1 MTITRTLGQGA
12 AVGLLVGLLA
22 GTQPTSAQE
31 TDASLSVPIQIE
43 AGSLS
48 AALREFAAQA
58 GTPVLFSEQLTAG
71 YRADTLTGMLRPE
84 DALAQ
89 LLSHTELEAM
99 SGPGGVFVIRRKK
112 REEKPARIPEAAP
125 AREPSSPASEAGAA
139 APETEM
145 ADRLIADTILV
156 TGTSLR
162 GLAPETSPLQV
173 YDHDDILGSGVTTI
187 DQFIRALPQNF
198 GGGSSEFTSVGLP
211 NDANSRA
218 NNTYGASANLR
229 GLGSRGTLVLLN
241 GSRLAPTSEIGD
253 FVDLS
258 LIPVSALDR
267 VEVLTDGASSIYGGD
282 AVAGVINFIL
292 RDDFDGAETALRYG
306 QVTSGEMQEIRASQT
321 LGRSWSGGNLIATY
335 EYFDRGNLT
344 LADRPEIGLFDGAS
358 EAFDL
363 PDPALFDLLP
373 EQRRDSV
380 VLAGRQDV
388 TAQLSL
394 DATLLYSDRSTHRS
408 QFGRNGTVEHS
419 GSGSEGLTLALGA
432 DQDLPGGWLASLE
445 ASYSQVRNEER
456 RREVYRV
463 DDLPFSD
470 SRIETD
476 SDVWAVDARISG
488 DLIQLPAGPL
498 KAALGAQIRQESFAN
513 EILGDRIS
521 AEGERDVA
529 ALFGE
534 VQIPLVGEGNARP
547 GLQRLELNLSGRLDE
562 YSDFG
567 SSANPKLGLLWSP
580 VGGLTLRGSYSTSFA
595 PPALGRAFS
604 VSRTGQILP
613 YQFILDLF
621 GLEAPDPG
629 LADMD
634 YMQILGTQAVLDPE
648 TSRTF
653 TLGFDAALRRGPH
666 AWRASGSWYDIEFE
680 DRLGTTPVPNGLLDF
695 HAPNIAWE
703 DPSAF
708 PEGSVIFYPTAQ
720 EIEALV
726 ATFQR
731 PIGVL
736 MDASLDRVGIINN
749 VNVVRNLARTETRGI
764 DLQLDYETQTEWGEF
779 SAGLNLNHILDFTQ
793 QAAASTPAVPAID
806 TYLNPVDLKVRGQF
820 GWSRDGLSANLFLNH
835 SDAYQTDGTEA
846 AVPIEAWTTAD
857 LSLTQE
863 VRFGEAAWLR
873 AARLS
878 LSVINLFD
886 EAPPQTPSDGVYGL
900 AGYDPTNASP
910 LNRFVA
916 IEIRSSF

>member
-43 AGSLS
+43 AGPLS
-48 AALREFAAQA
+48 AALRELAAQA

-71 YRADTLTGMLRPE
+71 YRADTLTGSLTPE
-84 DALAQ
+84 YALSQ

-99 SGPGGVFVIRRKK
+99 SGPGGVFVIRQK
-112 REEKPARIPEAAP
+112 REEVPPVNVLEVEPENELP
-125 AREPSSPASEAGAA
+125 LREPDAEGTV
-139 APETEM
+139 PEKGS

-198 GGGSSEFTSVGLP
+198 GGGSTEFTSVGLP

-292 RDDFDGAETALRYG
+292 RDDFEGAETALRYG

-321 LGRSWSGGNLIATY
+321 LGRNWSGGNLLATY

-358 EAFDL
+358 EAFVL

-373 EQRRDSV
+373 EQRRDSL
-380 VLAGRQDV
+380 VLAGRQEL
-388 TAQLSL
+388 TPQLSL
-394 DATLLYSDRSTHRS
+394 DAMLLYSDRSTHRS
-408 QFGRNGTVEHS
+408 QFGRNGTVENSDS
-419 GSGSEGLTLALGA
+419 GSQSLTFALGG
-432 DQDLPGGWLASLE
+432 DHDLPGGWLASLE

-456 RREVYRV
+456 RHEVSRV

-488 DLIQLPAGPL
+488 DLLRLPAGPL
-498 KAALGAQIRQESFAN
+498 KAALGGQIRQESFAN

-534 VQIPLVGEGNARP
+534 VQIPLIGEGNAQP
-547 GLQRLELNLSGRLDE
+547 GLQRLELNLSGRLDD

-567 SSANPKLGLLWSP
+567 SSANPKFGLLWSP
-580 VGGLTLRGSYSTSFA
+580 VGGLNLRGSYSTSFA
-595 PPALGRAFS
+595 PPALGRTFS

-621 GLEAPDPG
+621 GLDAPDPG
-629 LADMD
+629 LADLD
-634 YMQILGTQAVLDPE
+634 YMQVLGTAGDLEPE

-653 TLGFDAALRRGPH
+653 TAGFDTDIRRGPH
-666 AWRASGSWYDIEFE
+666 AWRASLSWYDIEFE

-708 PEGSVIFYPTAQ
+708 PEGSVIFYPSQ
-720 EIEALV
+720 DEIDALV

-736 MDASLDRVGIINN
+736 LDASLDRVGIINN
-749 VNVVRNLARTETRGI
+749 VNVVRNLARTETQGI
-764 DLQLDYETQTEWGEF
+764 DLQLDYETQTEWGDF

-793 QAAASTPAVPAID
+793 QASSSTPAVPAIN
-806 TYLNPVDLKVRGQF
+806 TYLNPVDLKVRGRL

-835 SDAYQTDGTEA
+835 SDAYQTDGTDA
-846 AVPIEAWTTAD
+846 AVPIDAWTTAD
-857 LSLTQE
+857 LSLSKG
-863 VRFGEAAWLR
+863 VSFGEAAWLR
-873 AARLS
+873 AAQIS
-878 LSVINLFD
+878 LSVTNLFD
-886 EAPPQTPSDGVYGL
+886 EAPPKTPSDGVYSL

>member
-71 YRADTLTGMLRPE
+71 YRADTLTGTLRPE

-112 REEKPARIPEAAP
+112 GEEKPARIPEAAP
-125 AREPSSPASEAGAA
+125 AREPSSPDSEAGAA

-198 GGGSSEFTSVGLP
+198 GGGSTEFTSVGLP

-292 RDDFDGAETALRYG
+292 RDDFEGAETALRYG

-321 LGRSWSGGNLIATY
+321 LGRNWSGGNLLATY

-363 PDPALFDLLP
+363 PDAALFDLLP
-373 EQRRDSV
+373 EQRRDSL
-380 VLAGRQDV
+380 VLAGRQEV

-394 DATLLYSDRSTHRS
+394 DAMLLYSDRSTHRS
-408 QFGRNGTVEHS
+408 QFGRNGTVENSDS
-419 GSGSEGLTLALGA
+419 GSQSLTFALGG
-432 DQDLPGGWLASLE
+432 DHDLPGGWLASLE

-456 RREVYRV
+456 RREVSRV

-488 DLIQLPAGPL
+488 DLLRLPAGPL
-498 KAALGAQIRQESFAN
+498 KAALGGQIRQESFAN

-534 VQIPLVGEGNARP
+534 VQIPIIGEGNARP
-547 GLQRLELNLSGRLDE
+547 GLQRLELNLSGRLDD

-567 SSANPKLGLLWSP
+567 SSANPKFGLLWSP
-580 VGGLTLRGSYSTSFA
+580 VGGLNLRGSYSTSFA
-595 PPALGRAFS
+595 PPALGRTFS

-621 GLEAPDPG
+621 GLDAPDPG
-629 LADMD
+629 LADLD
-634 YMQILGTQAVLDPE
+634 YMQVLGTAGDLEPE
-648 TSRTF
+648 TSRTI
-653 TLGFDAALRRGPH
+653 TAGFDTDIRRGPH
-666 AWRASGSWYDIEFE
+666 AWRASLSWYDIEFE
-680 DRLGTTPVPNGLLDF
+680 DRLGTTPVPDGLLDF

-708 PEGSVIFYPTAQ
+708 PEGSVIFYPSQ
-720 EIEALV
+720 DEIDALV

-736 MDASLDRVGIINN
+736 LDASLDRVGIINN
-749 VNVVRNLARTETRGI
+749 VNVVRNLARTETQGI
-764 DLQLDYETQTEWGEF
+764 DLQLDYETQTEWGDF

-793 QAAASTPAVPAID
+793 QASSSTPAVPAID
-806 TYLNPVDLKVRGQF
+806 TYLNPVDLKVRGRL

-835 SDAYQTDGTEA
+835 SDAYQTDGTDA
-846 AVPIEAWTTAD
+846 AVPIDAWTTAD
-857 LSLTQE
+857 LSLSKG
-863 VRFGEAAWLR
+863 VSFGEAAWLR
-873 AARLS
+873 AAQIS
-878 LSVINLFD
+878 LSVTNLFD
-886 EAPPQTPSDGVYGL
+886 EAPPKTPSDGVYSL

>member
-1 MTITRTLGQGA
+1 VTITRTLGQGA

-43 AGSLS
+43 AGPLS
-48 AALREFAAQA
+48 AALRELAAQA

-71 YRADTLTGMLRPE
+71 YRADTLTGSLTPE
-84 DALAQ
+84 YALSQ

-99 SGPGGVFVIRRKK
+99 SGPGGVFVIRQK
-112 REEKPARIPEAAP
+112 REEVPPVNVLEVEPENELP
-125 AREPSSPASEAGAA
+125 LREPDAEGTV
-139 APETEM
+139 PEKGS

-198 GGGSSEFTSVGLP
+198 GGGSTEFTSVGLP

-292 RDDFDGAETALRYG
+292 RDDFEGAETALRYG

-321 LGRSWSGGNLIATY
+321 LGRNWSGGNLLATY

-358 EAFDL
+358 EAFVL

-373 EQRRDSV
+373 EQRRDSL
-380 VLAGRQDV
+380 VLAGRQEL
-388 TAQLSL
+388 TPQLSL
-394 DATLLYSDRSTHRS
+394 DAMLLYSDRSTHRS
-408 QFGRNGTVEHS
+408 QFGRNGTVENSDS
-419 GSGSEGLTLALGA
+419 GSQSLTFALGG
-432 DQDLPGGWLASLE
+432 DHDLPGGWLASLE

-456 RREVYRV
+456 RHEVSRV

-488 DLIQLPAGPL
+488 DLLRLPAGPL
-498 KAALGAQIRQESFAN
+498 KAALGGQIRQESFAN

-534 VQIPLVGEGNARP
+534 VQIPLIGEGNAQP
-547 GLQRLELNLSGRLDE
+547 GLQRLELNLSGRLDD

-567 SSANPKLGLLWSP
+567 SSANPKFGLLWSP
-580 VGGLTLRGSYSTSFA
+580 VGGLNLRGSYSTSFA
-595 PPALGRAFS
+595 PPALGRTFS

-621 GLEAPDPG
+621 GLDAPDPG
-629 LADMD
+629 LADLD
-634 YMQILGTQAVLDPE
+634 YMQVLGTAGDLEPE

-653 TLGFDAALRRGPH
+653 TAGFDTDIRRGPH
-666 AWRASGSWYDIEFE
+666 AWRASLSWYDIEFE

-708 PEGSVIFYPTAQ
+708 PEGSVIFYPSQ
-720 EIEALV
+720 DEIDALV

-736 MDASLDRVGIINN
+736 LDASLDRVGIINN
-749 VNVVRNLARTETRGI
+749 VNVVRNLARTETQGI
-764 DLQLDYETQTEWGEF
+764 DLQLDYETQTEWGDF

-793 QAAASTPAVPAID
+793 QASSSTPAVPAIN
-806 TYLNPVDLKVRGQF
+806 TYLNPVDLKVRGRL

-835 SDAYQTDGTEA
+835 SDAYQTDGTDA
-846 AVPIEAWTTAD
+846 AVPIDAWTTAD
-857 LSLTQE
+857 LSLSKG
-863 VRFGEAAWLR
+863 VSFGEAAWLR
-873 AARLS
+873 AAQIS
-878 LSVINLFD
+878 LSVTNLFD
-886 EAPPQTPSDGVYGL
+886 EAPPKTPSDGVYSL

>member
-43 AGSLS
+43 AGPLS
-48 AALREFAAQA
+48 AALRELAAQA

-71 YRADTLTGMLRPE
+71 YRADTLTGTLRPE

-112 REEKPARIPEAAP
+112 GEEKPTRIPEAAP
-125 AREPSSPASEAGAA
+125 AREPSSPDSEAGAA

-198 GGGSSEFTSVGLP
+198 GGGSTEFTSVGLP

-292 RDDFDGAETALRYG
+292 RDDFEGAETALRYG

-321 LGRSWSGGNLIATY
+321 LGRNWSGGNLLATY

-373 EQRRDSV
+373 EQRRDSL
-380 VLAGRQDV
+380 VLAGRQEV
-388 TAQLSL
+388 TPQLSL
-394 DATLLYSDRSTHRS
+394 DSMLLYSDRSTHRS
-408 QFGRNGTVEHS
+408 QFGRNGTVENSDS
-419 GSGSEGLTLALGA
+419 GSQSLTFALGG
-432 DQDLPGGWLASLE
+432 DHDLPGGWLASLE

-456 RREVYRV
+456 RREVSRV

-488 DLIQLPAGPL
+488 DLLRVPAGPL
-498 KAALGAQIRQESFAN
+498 KAALGGQIRQESFAN

-534 VQIPLVGEGNARP
+534 VQIPLIGEGNAQP
-547 GLQRLELNLSGRLDE
+547 GLQRLELNLSGRLDD

-567 SSANPKLGLLWSP
+567 SSANPKFGLLWSP
-580 VGGLTLRGSYSTSFA
+580 VGGLNLRGSYSTSFA
-595 PPALGRAFS
+595 PPALGRTFS

-621 GLEAPDPG
+621 GLDAPDPG
-629 LADMD
+629 LADLD
-634 YMQILGTQAVLDPE
+634 YMQVLGTAGDLEPE

-653 TLGFDAALRRGPH
+653 TAGFDTDIRRGPH
-666 AWRASGSWYDIEFE
+666 AWRASLSWYDIEFE
-680 DRLGTTPVPNGLLDF
+680 DRLGTTPVPDGLLDF

-708 PEGSVIFYPTAQ
+708 PEGSVIFYPSQ
-720 EIEALV
+720 DEIDALV

-736 MDASLDRVGIINN
+736 LDASLDRVGIINN
-749 VNVVRNLARTETRGI
+749 VNVVRNLARTETQGI
-764 DLQLDYETQTEWGEF
+764 DLQLDYETQTEWGDF

-793 QAAASTPAVPAID
+793 QASSSTPAVPAID
-806 TYLNPVDLKVRGQF
+806 TYLNPVDLKVRGRL

-835 SDAYQTDGTEA
+835 SDAYQTDGTDA
-846 AVPIEAWTTAD
+846 AVPIDAWTTAD
-857 LSLTQE
+857 LSLSKG
-863 VRFGEAAWLR
+863 VSFGEAAWLR
-873 AARLS
+873 AAQIS
-878 LSVINLFD
+878 LSVTNLFD
-886 EAPPQTPSDGVYGL
+886 EAPPKTPSDGVYSL

>member
-1 MTITRTLGQGA
+1 M
-12 AVGLLVGLLA
+12 
-22 GTQPTSAQE
+22 
-31 TDASLSVPIQIE
+31 
-43 AGSLS
+43 
-48 AALREFAAQA
+48 
-58 GTPVLFSEQLTAG
+58 
-71 YRADTLTGMLRPE
+71 
-84 DALAQ
+84 
-89 LLSHTELEAM
+89 
-99 SGPGGVFVIRRKK
+99 
-112 REEKPARIPEAAP
+112 
-125 AREPSSPASEAGAA
+125 
-139 APETEM
+139 
-145 ADRLIADTILV
+145 
-156 TGTSLR
+156 
-162 GLAPETSPLQV
+162 
-173 YDHDDILGSGVTTI
+173 
-187 DQFIRALPQNF
+187 
-198 GGGSSEFTSVGLP
+198 
-211 NDANSRA
+211 
-218 NNTYGASANLR
+218 
-229 GLGSRGTLVLLN
+229 
-241 GSRLAPTSEIGD
+241 
-253 FVDLS
+253 
-258 LIPVSALDR
+258 
-267 VEVLTDGASSIYGGD
+267 
-282 AVAGVINFIL
+282 
-292 RDDFDGAETALRYG
+292 
-306 QVTSGEMQEIRASQT
+306 
-321 LGRSWSGGNLIATY
+321 
-335 EYFDRGNLT
+335 
-344 LADRPEIGLFDGAS
+344 FDGAS
-358 EAFDL
+358 DAFDL

-373 EQRRDSV
+373 EQRRDSL

-394 DATLLYSDRSTHRS
+394 DAILLYSDRSTHRS

-476 SDVWAVDARISG
+476 SDVWAVDARIRG

-580 VGGLTLRGSYSTSFA
+580 VGGLNLRGSYSTSFA

-634 YMQILGTQAVLDPE
+634 YMQILGTQADLDPE

-820 GWSRDGLSANLFLNH
+820 GWSRDALSANLFLNH
-835 SDAYQTDGTEA
+835 SDAYQTDGTQA
-846 AVPIEAWTTAD
+846 AVPIDAWTTAD

-878 LSVINLFD
+878 LSIINLFD

>member
-43 AGSLS
+43 AGPLS
-48 AALREFAAQA
+48 AALRELAAQA

-71 YRADTLTGMLRPE
+71 YRADTLTGTLRPE

-112 REEKPARIPEAAP
+112 GEEKPARIPEAAP
-125 AREPSSPASEAGAA
+125 AREPSSPDSEAGAA

-198 GGGSSEFTSVGLP
+198 GGGSTEFTSVGLP

-292 RDDFDGAETALRYG
+292 RDDFEGAETALRYG

-321 LGRSWSGGNLIATY
+321 LGRNWSGGNLLATY

-373 EQRRDSV
+373 EQRRDSL
-380 VLAGRQDV
+380 VLAGRQEV
-388 TAQLSL
+388 TPQLSL
-394 DATLLYSDRSTHRS
+394 DAMLLYSDRSTHRS
-408 QFGRNGTVEHS
+408 QFGRNGTVENSDS
-419 GSGSEGLTLALGA
+419 GSQSLTFALGA

-456 RREVYRV
+456 RREVSRV

-488 DLIQLPAGPL
+488 DLLRLPAGPL
-498 KAALGAQIRQESFAN
+498 KAALGGQIRQESFAN

-534 VQIPLVGEGNARP
+534 VQIPLIGEGNARP
-547 GLQRLELNLSGRLDE
+547 GLQRLELNLSGRLDD

-567 SSANPKLGLLWSP
+567 SSANPKFGLLWSP
-580 VGGLTLRGSYSTSFA
+580 VGGLNLRGSYSTSFA
-595 PPALGRAFS
+595 PPALGRTFS

-621 GLEAPDPG
+621 GLDAPDPG
-629 LADMD
+629 LADLD
-634 YMQILGTQAVLDPE
+634 YMQVLGTAGDLEPE

-653 TLGFDAALRRGPH
+653 TAGFDTDIRRGPH
-666 AWRASGSWYDIEFE
+666 AWRASLSWYDIEFE

-708 PEGSVIFYPTAQ
+708 PEGSVIFYPSQ
-720 EIEALV
+720 DEIDALV

-736 MDASLDRVGIINN
+736 LDASLDRVGIINN
-749 VNVVRNLARTETRGI
+749 VNVVRNLARTETQGI
-764 DLQLDYETQTEWGEF
+764 DLQLDYETQTEWGDF

-793 QAAASTPAVPAID
+793 QASSSTPAVPAID
-806 TYLNPVDLKVRGQF
+806 TYLNPVDLKVRGRL

-835 SDAYQTDGTEA
+835 SDAYQTDGTDA
-846 AVPIEAWTTAD
+846 AVPIDAWTTAD
-857 LSLTQE
+857 LSLSKG
-863 VRFGEAAWLR
+863 VSFGEAAWLR
-873 AARLS
+873 AAQIS
-878 LSVINLFD
+878 LSVTNLFD
-886 EAPPQTPSDGVYGL
+886 EAPPKTPSDGVYSL